1 MGCVLYWGEEYGE
14 RLRAFGR
21 GAGNIAIVFWSK
33 TKLFKKSTIKTAKR
47 AEAALFSNFR
57 NFQFGLPQQ
66 AACFMDAKRIDILTK
81 VDFKLFTK
89 DVR

>member
-1 MGCVLYWGEEYGE
+1 M
-14 RLRAFGR
+14 
-21 GAGNIAIVFWSK
+21 
-33 TKLFKKSTIKTAKR
+33 FKKSTIKTAKR